1 MKKQSISTDLDMFC
15 FYFLLRS
22 LFSDLRSRISLHA
35 VFIPLR
41 YRRFMTLKDEFH
53 TRIDKLEAIRAS
65 GVLPYPSIVK
75 RDVMIKDVLANF
87 EAWSSEEKIVT
98 VAGRLMTT
106 RIHGKMAFADLEDE
120 SGLIQIQLTED
131 RSGETS
137 FAEFLN
143 FIDPAD
149 FLEIKGTLFLTKRG
163 QQSLAVSEWRVLAK
177 ALRPLPEKWH
187 GLKDIEIRYREREMD
202 LVSNAEVRT
211 VFRTR
216 SKIIRA
222 FRRKL
227 DEAGFD
233 EVETPMLQAIA
244 GGATARPF
252 VTHHNALNHDF
263 YLRIAP
269 ELYLKRCVVGG
280 YEKVYEL
287 GRQFRN
293 EGVDWSHNPEFTSL
307 EFYWAYQ
314 NYEGLMTFT
323 EELVTGVVKDVLG
336 SLQVTFGEQVIDFTA
351 PWPRKRFRDAIKEA
365 CGIDIEGLS
374 RDALI
379 SAMREKGIDAE
390 SSSDLG
396 TLYDDLYKETVRKP
410 QIQPL
415 FIIDYPIE
423 MEPLAKKCENDPRYV
438 QRFQLLAGGLE
449 LLKAYSELNDP
460 IDQRE
465 RFELQDRLREEG
477 NEEAQTIDEGFLRA
491 MEHGLPPTAGW
502 GMGID
507 RFVMML
513 TNQKNLKDVILFPTL
528 KPSLDGS
535 SQEGEG

>member
-1 MKKQSISTDLDMFC
+1 
-15 FYFLLRS
+15 
-22 LFSDLRSRISLHA
+22 
-35 VFIPLR
+35 
-41 YRRFMTLKDEFH
+41 MTLKDEFH
-53 TRIDKLEAIRAS
+53 TRIDKLEAIRAT
-65 GVLPYPSIVK
+65 GVLPYPSVTQ
-75 RDVMIKDVLANF
+75 RDAMIKDVLAQF
-87 EAWSSEEKIVT
+87 DALLSEEKIVT
-98 VAGRLMTT
+98 LAGRLMTT
-106 RIHGKMAFADLEDE
+106 RIHGKMAFADIEDE
-120 SGLIQIQLTED
+120 TGLIQIQLTED
-131 RSGETS
+131 RSGAES
-137 FAEFLN
+137 FAQFLN
-143 FIDPAD
+143 QIDPAD
-149 FLEIKGTLFLTKRG
+149 FLEVKGVLFLTKRG
-163 QQSLAVSEWRVLAK
+163 QQSLAVSEWKILAK

-202 LVSNAEVRT
+202 LVSNADVRQ

-216 SKIIRA
+216 SKIIRS
-222 FRRKL
+222 FRHHL

-233 EVETPMLQAIA
+233 EVETPMLQPIA

-252 VTHHNALNHDF
+252 MTHHNALNHDF

-269 ELYLKRCVVGG
+269 ELYLKRCIVGG
-280 YEKVYEL
+280 YEQVYEL

-307 EFYWAYQ
+307 EFYWAYK
-314 NYEGLMTFT
+314 NYEHLMRFT
-323 EELVTGVVKDVLG
+323 EELITGVVQDVLG
-336 SLQVTFGEQVIDFTA
+336 TLQVPFGEDVINFSA

-365 CGIDIEGLS
+365 CGIDIEGMS
-374 RDALI
+374 RGSLI
-379 SAMREKGIDAE
+379 SVMREKGIDTD
-390 SSSDLG
+390 SKSDLG

-415 FIIDYPIE
+415 FITDYPIE
-423 MEPLAKKCENDPRYV
+423 MEPLAKKCEDDPRYV
-438 QRFQLLAGGLE
+438 QRFQLLAGSLE

-465 RFELQDRLREEG
+465 RFERQDQLREEG
-477 NEEAQTIDEGFLRA
+477 NDEAQTIDEGFLRA

-528 KPSLDGS
+528 KPSAVDRFAEPTEEENS
-535 SQEGEG
+535 K